1 MRVPR
6 GGMIDERPVAAS
18 RYRNQAV
25 QRVLAVLSAFVG
37 RDRIHGVSELA
48 RGLGMN
54 KNMVHRALTTLVE
67 EGYLTRNADGQLYQL
82 GYRVLE
88 LAGDDSDAFDIG
100 ALCRPFLEQLHLLTG
115 ESVYLSIIVGRS
127 RVNIDGIEARG
138 RRVAHNQRGRAV
150 PLHCN
155 RMSRVLLAYLS
166 DAEIADYI
174 RLESPLDRHKAYFPE
189 IASETPAELWQ
200 DINRIRENDHV
211 IWRNPQ
217 RYSAAYA
224 TFPILDNA
232 RRPHAIITIGG
243 PLERFSV
250 ERAAALLPQMRAT
263 LEPLMHQCR
272 LFPAGPVFLAEG

>member
-1 MRVPR
+1 MK
-6 GGMIDERPVAAS
+6 DHTPVAAV
-18 RYRNQAV
+18 RYRNQAT
-25 QRVLAVLSAFVG
+25 QRVLAVLSAFIG
-37 RDRIHGVSELA
+37 RDQIHGVSALA
-48 RGLGMN
+48 RALGMN
-54 KNMVHRALTTLVE
+54 KNMVHRALTTLAG
-67 EGYLTRNADGQLYQL
+67 EGYLTRDPGGRRYQL

-88 LAGDDSDAFDIG
+88 LMNGDADEFDIG
-100 ALCRPFLEQLHLLTG
+100 ALCRPFLEQLHALTG

-166 DAEIADYI
+166 DAEIEDYI
-174 RLESPLDRHKAYFPE
+174 RLESPLDSYAAYFPE
-189 IASETPAELWQ
+189 TANETPASLWE
-200 DINRIRENDHV
+200 DINRIRRNGHI

-232 RRPHAIITIGG
+232 GRPHAIITIGG
-243 PLERFSV
+243 PLERFSM
-250 ERAAALLPQMRAT
+250 ERAEALLPAMRAT
-263 LEPLMHQCR
+263 LEPLVQQCR
-272 LFPAGPVFLAEG
+272 LFPAGPVFLREG